1 MNSVSIALMNTV
13 YRILTILVLAPFIK
27 QIDKLVFWL
36 IKDTEEDVEEQPDF
50 DLLEERFIAYPDL
63 ALAQSHTVMNSMA
76 KKARKN
82 VYRSLALMD
91 DYSEDKFN
99 KIQEK
104 ENLIDKYEDKVGTY
118 LMQITGKDMNSAQT
132 KQASKFLH
140 TLSDFERIGD
150 HASGISKVA
159 KELKEKKTTFSKD
172 AQKQLELLESAV
184 KEIVDITTEA
194 FIDDDL
200 DAAKKVEPLRQVIR
214 SLCGELKN
222 AHIKRLQKRKCD
234 IEHGFAFNDM
244 LNNLDRIAAHC
255 SNVAVAMI
263 ELEAAD
269 FDTHEYLKEIREM
282 KVGSFMSDYRE
293 YDKKYTLVDEE

>member
-1 MNSVSIALMNTV
+1 MTSRVPKYIEN
-13 YRILTILVLAPFIK
+13 TIL
-27 QIDKLVFWL
+27 
-36 IKDTEEDVEEQPDF
+36 
-50 DLLEERFIAYPDL
+50 
-63 ALAQSHTVMNSMA
+63 
-76 KKARKN
+76 
-82 VYRSLALMD
+82 
-91 DYSEDKFN
+91 
-99 KIQEK
+99 
-104 ENLIDKYEDKVGTY
+104 
-118 LMQITGKDMNSAQT
+118 
-132 KQASKFLH
+132 
-140 TLSDFERIGD
+140 
-150 HASGISKVA
+150 
-159 KELKEKKTTFSKD
+159 
-172 AQKQLELLESAV
+172 
-184 KEIVDITTEA
+184 
-194 FIDDDL
+194 DDDL